1 MQKSKC
7 FEEIPSY
14 TQHLTFDAAE
24 RIFKRNG
31 QNLDF
36 QMKQTLKMTDSDGKY
51 TNLGLLL
58 SDQCKWLTMVAVFQG
73 SEPDIMCCA
82 TDENFLAR
90 CFNNLMIL
98 MCIWS
103 DIIQFKRHFKNYCA

>member
-51 TNLGLLL
+51 TN
-58 SDQCKWLTMVAVFQG
+58 
-73 SEPDIMCCA
+73 
-82 TDENFLAR
+82 FLAR
-90 CFNNLMIL
+90 CFNNSMIL

>member
-51 TNLGLLL
+51 TN
-58 SDQCKWLTMVAVFQG
+58 
-73 SEPDIMCCA
+73 EI
-82 TDENFLAR
+82 
-90 CFNNLMIL
+90 
-98 MCIWS
+98 
-103 DIIQFKRHFKNYCA
+103 H

>member
-58 SDQCKWLTMVAVFQG
+58 SDQCKSLTMVAAQNL
-73 SEPDIMCCA
+73 ILCA
-82 TDENFLAR
+82 TDDNFLAR
-90 CFNNLMIL
+90 CFNNSMIL

>member
-73 SEPDIMCCA
+73 SEPDIMCNRR
-82 TDENFLAR
+82 EFSGSLLQQ
-90 CFNNLMIL
+90 FNDSYAVSYTHLTLPTN
-98 MCIWS
+98 
-103 DIIQFKRHFKNYCA
+103 

>member
-36 QMKQTLKMTDSDGKY
+36 QMKQTLK
-51 TNLGLLL
+51 
-58 SDQCKWLTMVAVFQG
+58 
-73 SEPDIMCCA
+73 
-82 TDENFLAR
+82 
-90 CFNNLMIL
+90 
-98 MCIWS
+98 
-103 DIIQFKRHFKNYCA
+103 